1 MAEEK
6 NKEGLKNNQVRKQS
20 KISRFSIFIISE
32 KLFGIEL
39 ANVNEVITIPKI
51 SKIPSSPKHVAG
63 VFNLRGTIITLL
75 EINDIVG
82 VDSQNSAES
91 MVLIVENENQ
101 QLGILVKKVLDVINV
116 DESEIKL
123 PTRDMSP
130 KLAKNIIGYYE
141 KEGIGTINLL
151 NLNEL
156 LTPYNFS

>member
-1 MAEEK
+1 
-6 NKEGLKNNQVRKQS
+6 
-20 KISRFSIFIISE
+20 
-32 KLFGIEL
+32 
-39 ANVNEVITIPKI
+39 
-51 SKIPSSPKHVAG
+51 
-63 VFNLRGTIITLL
+63 LRGTIITLL